1 MNVRVAG
8 DQNGPKAMINQGLNN
23 LFYKRN
29 GMDTK
34 LL

>member
-23 LFYKRN
+23 LLYKKR
-29 GMDTK
+29 MEWT
-34 LL
+34 

>member
-8 DQNGPKAMINQGLNN
+8 DQNGPKAMINQGLND
-23 LFYKRN
+23 LFFKN
-29 GMDTK
+29 GMDMK